1 MQKLIKATNY
11 KIRKNMTV
19 KIAVIITLVVAVIG
33 MFFMYG
39 IVHIISPDILDAAGG
54 SEADLE
60 AFEDLTGVD
69 CGIIALSF
77 MQILSIILAI
87 VITINISY
95 EKRHGMYSLMA
106 GKGISYRQI
115 YLAKIYETVVISLI
129 LCIGYMIAVMAV
141 GGALW
146 KGRASVED
154 ICTFAKVFLLM
165 ICMYGASSAIYT
177 CIAMN
182 VKSPAIAIAV
192 SLGLILI
199 FSSIVTAVDIGV
211 MNDAVLLR
219 KWWILSAIEQFA
231 DMDVTNGDMLIGFI
245 DAVLYGV
252 GFSIVGTGLFKRQ
265 S

>member
-1 MQKLIKATNY
+1 MWGLIKGINY
-11 KIRKNMTV
+11 KIKKNMTV
-19 KIAVIITLVVAVIG
+19 RIAVITTLVVAVVG
-33 MFFMYG
+33 MLIMYG
-39 IVHIISPDILDAAGG
+39 VVHILSSDIIEAAGG
-54 SEADLE
+54 YESDLD
-60 AFEDLTGVD
+60 AFEDLTSVD

-95 EKRHGMYSLMA
+95 EKRNGMYAFMVC
-106 GKGISYRQI
+106 KGISYRRI
-115 YLAKIYETVVISLI
+115 YLAKIYESIVTAVV
-129 LCIGYMIAVMAV
+129 LCTGYVVAAMAIG
-141 GGALW
+141 GFLW
-146 KGRASVED
+146 TGRASGDD
-154 ICTFAKVFLLM
+154 ICTFIKVFLLM
-165 ICMYGASSAIYT
+165 ICMYAASSTIYT

-182 VKSPAIAIAV
+182 VKNAAIAITIN
-192 SLGLILI
+192 LGLILV
-199 FSSIVTAVDIGV
+199 FSSIVTAVDIEV

-231 DMDVTNGDMLIGFI
+231 DIDVTYGDMLTGFI